1 MDDHIIGQLVL
12 QVVLIALNAVFA
24 CAEIAVLS
32 INGTKLEQLSA
43 EGDKRAVRLAR
54 LTCQP
59 ARFLATIQVAITLSG
74 FLGSAFA
81 ADHFASILA
90 DWMVELGASVS
101 AETMDAVSVVLIT
114 LILSYFTLVFGELV
128 PKRLAMK
135 KAEALGLA
143 LSGLVS
149 FISKIFAP
157 LVWVLTVSTNSILRI
172 FGIDP
177 NADEEDVSEETIRMM
192 VNSGSEKGVI
202 DSDESEIIQNV
213 FEFDDLTVGEIGTHR
228 TKVVALDDGDSPGE
242 WKELIKSTSCAHYP
256 ICREGIDNVI
266 GVLSA
271 KRYFRLD
278 NFSKEN
284 IMKKAVKEAF
294 FVPESMKADALFR
307 SMKQNHCHFAV
318 VLDEYGGTHGIV
330 TMNDLLSRI
339 VGDFDDEITEEKIVP
354 LEDGSYR
361 IDARMDLS
369 RLGRLFKTEI
379 EAESATVGGWAA
391 EQFGDIPKEGDSF
404 IYRDLFS
411 VEITKMDNSRVAE
424 VFIRPSDAEK

>member
-242 WKELIKSTSCAHYP
+242 WRELIKSTSCAHYP

-278 NFSKEN
+278 DFSKEN

-294 FVPESMKADALFR
+294 FVPESMKANAKNR
-307 SMKQNHCHFAV
+307 RKKQNHTQ
-318 VLDEYGGTHGIV
+318 YQRGNTSGNKR
-330 TMNDLLSRI
+330 M
-339 VGDFDDEITEEKIVP
+339 GDFDDEITEEKIVP

-361 IDARMDLS
+361 IDAQMDLS

-391 EQFGDIPKEGDSF
+391 EQCGDIPKEGDSF